1 MFWKIAFKKRFLLAK
16 PLVLLIALLM
26 FSNGMVNAQMD
37 SRYLEARSARL
48 LVTGVDANR
57 QPYAKALSSFLWQS
71 NDQIVTSLHG
81 IPPGSKITATCMG
94 VTRAATVQSVLPYAD
109 LILLKTDTPFSS
121 CSFFTDADFEKP
133 AEGTKLWTFGWH
145 AGANG
150 GSSRHFE
157 KGYGSPEIL
166 GKLVSGDPLKAL
178 QLYNIPSTALH
189 IYYVQGGLL
198 PGYSGGPVVN
208 AQLKLIGIVDGGLNK
223 GTSDYNWVI
232 PAKHLAELVN
242 SGSTEIPP
250 EVATMNGFPVFSAS
264 QDSHANSTRWH
275 EYGLNLFASGIA
287 DGGGVDVI
295 QYNENGI
302 AYEWVKTKTQSLD
315 ELGQTADDAEGV
327 GQLLD
332 IFAAAAG
339 LTSAKQ
345 LSFDVYEELE
355 YGLIITVPRGQGL
368 AYREGLGLVSE
379 HNDEQTGLSTLTFN
393 HASTPIVDAYGKV
406 VRPNET
412 NYFQEAVSQL
422 LVDCQDPGINYC
434 KLDESTLRIVDF
446 GGGNRILKLGITNY
460 DVETQSPEFYEYH
473 SIAVSGGIALGAEA
487 LIYPSGQVGLFQCLT
502 DSNRAECANNA
513 PAQLQLSQLIAV
525 HLTSFADL
533 NSYANQKIVQEQFVY
548 DTSKDFHDTVQVP
561 FYEGNTLRFYN
572 TRGTEWIYYLVD
584 NEQAILHEYK
594 QRSDGYAYLKYD
606 DHYISVPVAGGQY
619 YIADEGG
626 AWAVQGT
633 LQR

>member
-1 MFWKIAFKKRFLLAK
+1 MFWKMMLEDLAVFTK
-16 PLVLLIALLM
+16 HLVLIVFFVI
-26 FSNGMVNAQMD
+26 FSSVANAQMD

-48 LVTGVDANR
+48 LVTGLDINR

-178 QLYNIPSTALH
+178 QLYNIPSTTLA

-242 SGSTEIPP
+242 SGSTEIPL

-264 QDSHANSTRWH
+264 QDSHANSTQWH

-295 QYNENGI
+295 QYNENGV

-332 IFAAAAG
+332 IYAAAAG

-355 YGLIITVPRGQGL
+355 YGLIITVPKGQGL
-368 AYREGLGLVSE
+368 AYREGTGLVSE
-379 HNDEQTGLSTLTFN
+379 YDDEQTGLSSLTFN
-393 HASTPIVDAYGKV
+393 HADVPITDANGKV
-406 VRPNET
+406 VSPHET
-412 NYFQEAVSQL
+412 NYFQEVVSQL
-422 LVDCQDPGINYC
+422 LVDCQDPGMNYC
-434 KLDESTLRIVDF
+434 HLDEQSLRIIDF
-446 GGGNRILKLGITNY
+446 GDGDRILKLGITNY

-473 SIAVSGGIALGAEA
+473 SIAVSGDTALGAQA
-487 LIYPSGQVGLFQCLT
+487 LIFPTGQVGLFQCLT
-502 DSNRAECANNA
+502 DSERSECANKR

-533 NSYANQKIVQEQFVY
+533 DAFASQKIVQQQFIY
-548 DTSKDFHDTVQVP
+548 DTSKDFPATVQVP
-561 FYEGNTLRFYN
+561 FYEGDNLRFYN
-572 TRGTEWIYYLVD
+572 TRGTEWIYYLEG
-584 NEQAILHEYK
+584 NEQAILHEY
-594 QRSDGYAYLKYD
+594 QARGDGFVYLQYED
-606 DHYISVPVAGGQY
+606 RHISVPVAGGQY
-619 YIADEGG
+619 YVAQAGG
-626 AWAVQGT
+626 EWVMQGT
-633 LQR
+633 LQK